1 MVSDFT
7 KLPLPQRGTE
17 VVFKGVPVIVIP
29 ASNYYYFSAVGG

>member
-17 VVFKGVPVIVIP
+17 VGFKGVPVIVIP
-29 ASNYYYFSAVGG
+29 ASNYYYFGGM